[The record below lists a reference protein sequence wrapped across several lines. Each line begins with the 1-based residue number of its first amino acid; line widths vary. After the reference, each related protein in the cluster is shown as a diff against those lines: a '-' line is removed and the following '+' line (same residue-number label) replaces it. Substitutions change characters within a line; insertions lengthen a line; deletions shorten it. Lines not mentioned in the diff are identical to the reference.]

1 MDLPKDATSPYAASS
16 RRTGQYS
23 DYDSSP
29 ESDEDDVTPAAIDLD
44 EDVRLAVA
52 LQQEEFLAQ
61 ERMFHKASKDETSF
75 HCNMDELLALSL
87 EYADD
92 DDDEETWIAKF
103 ASISETKYVSDDED
117 DEDDEKRQAQIDAD
131 AVLAKA
137 MAETFEP
144 LDEETRNLV
153 EEFEK
158 EAMFLTISGR
168 ATLFVQAVLD
178 LVTKTEATLPTNMQA
193 KIRAV
198 NRDDMVYFAERLLKA
213 QEDLEEQGRDT
224 SVDVGYHYTK
234 SEECMTRIR
243 VDGLMT
249 FADRNAAGIPRVFN
263 GAAFGDGIYTA
274 NNPTSYSGYGP
285 IGLLV
290 ARLKGTTTTTT
301 GTPADQADSV
311 IGHPGRVDEIIVL
324 RNSRNC
330 LPLIEYETALS
341 TSHKALLEN
350 LQGDLQALISKYILV
365 VPKVSLDQLAA
376 KTSFPSVKIVAFNL
390 PDNMTYTAPSML
402 NTDPISATSP
412 AGSSTDECP
421 ICLATLSQSVVSLN
435 YCGHKFHRECL
446 LQSARAGQR
455 SCAYC
460 RKLFQE
466 PQGLCPS
473 GTLTVS
479 YSSSQTC
486 SGFPAG
492 VITLDYNIPNGVQQS
507 YHPSPGV
514 AFSGAKRQAFLPD
527 NREGRELLKRLKY
540 AFTRGLTFTVGTSLS
555 SGASNTVTWASI
567 HHKTALSGGTH
578 GFPDNSYFDN
588 CHHELDNLGVPAAD
602 VFQ

>member
-1 MDLPKDATSPYAASS
+1 MDLPKDVTSPYSASS
-16 RRTGQYS
+16 RRTGQSS
-23 DYDSSP
+23 DYDSST
-29 ESDEDDVTPAAIDLD
+29 ESDEDDLKPAAIDFD

-61 ERMFHKASKDETSF
+61 ERMFHKASKDETSLN
-75 HCNMDELLALSL
+75 CDVDELLALSL

-92 DDDEETWIAKF
+92 DDDEETWVAKF
-103 ASISETKYVSDDED
+103 ASLSETKYVSDDD
-117 DEDDEKRQAQIDAD
+117 VDEFDEKRQAQIDAD
-131 AVLAKA
+131 AAFAKA
-137 MAETFEP
+137 MAETYEP
-144 LDEETRNLV
+144 LDGETRKLV

-168 ATLFVQAVLD
+168 ATLFVQAVLE
-178 LVTKTEATLPTNMQA
+178 LATKTEATLPAIMQA

-213 QEDLEEQGRDT
+213 QESLEEQGRDT
-224 SVDVGYHYTK
+224 SVDVGYHYTN

-249 FADRNAAGIPRVFN
+249 LAERDAAGIPRVFN
-263 GAAFGDGIYTA
+263 GASYGDGIYTA
-274 NNPTSYSGYGP
+274 NNPSSYSGYGP

-290 ARLKGTTTTTT
+290 ARLKGTTTKTT
-301 GTPADQADSV
+301 GTPADQANSV
-311 IGHPGRVDEIIVL
+311 IGRAGAADEILVL
-324 RNSRNC
+324 RNSRHC
-330 LPLIEYETALS
+330 LPLIEYETALAS
-341 TSHKALLEN
+341 SHKALLES
-350 LQGDLQALISKYILV
+350 LEQDLQALISKYMLV
-365 VPKVSLDQLAA
+365 MAKSSLDQGLA
-376 KTSFPSVKIVAFNL
+376 KTSFPSVKIAAFNL
-390 PDNMTYTAPSML
+390 PDNLTYTAPPML
-402 NTDPISATSP
+402 SIDPISATTP

-421 ICLATLSQSVVSLN
+421 ICLATLSQSVVSLD

-486 SGFPAG
+486 SGFAAG
-492 VITLDYNIPNGVQQS
+492 VITLDYKVPNGVQQS

-514 AFSGAKRQAFLPD
+514 SFSGATRQAFLPD

-555 SGASNTVTWASI
+555 SGTSNTVTWASI

-578 GFPDNSYFDN
+578 GFPDN
-588 CHHELDNLGVPAAD
+588 A
-602 VFQ
+602 